1 MRAVLAGEPTF
12 AGELIEPAAPALL
25 APLISPPMT
34 PEQAAGL
41 DLILEGFLLHH
52 GTARHLSP
60 AAPGREVLAG
70 DYCYAYGLV
79 RIAAAG
85 DLFVVEALADLIAL
99 GAGLVAA
106 DDRASL
112 VTLWRATT
120 AVIAARG
127 GAGTQAATEAFLAGR
142 QALRER
148 GDVTGL
154 DDLAATLP
162 PTPGLAEAL
171 TR

>member
-1 MRAVLAGEPTF
+1 M
-12 AGELIEPAAPALL
+12 
-25 APLISPPMT
+25 
-34 PEQAAGL
+34 
-41 DLILEGFLLHH
+41 
-52 GTARHLSP
+52 
-60 AAPGREVLAG
+60 LAG

-79 RIAAAG
+79 RIAGAG

-99 GAGLVAA
+99 GAGLVAS
-106 DDRASL
+106 DDRDSL

-120 AVIAARG
+120 AVIAAR
-127 GAGTQAATEAFLAGR
+127 AGTAAEPATETFLAGR
-142 QALRER
+142 RALRER

-171 TR
+171 AR